1 VTGKE
6 PFTPFRPEP
15 RDGFPGHPMPPSV
28 PEGLR
33 LELSRSPIIPGKEAE
48 FEEWMAALNGRYDE
62 HEDGLSNERQV
73 LEATFA
79 HREADG
85 TLWMYHVSLMGTESG
100 GLDESRPL
108 DALHAAYSR
117 RVKTPGWEELT
128 PKVHADTAAHQ
139 PDYDA
144 LGTNRIDRL
153 TAPRADEEQ

>member
-1 VTGKE
+1 MTDRE
-6 PFTPFRPEP
+6 PFTPFRPAP
-15 RDGFPGHPMPPSV
+15 RDGFPGNPMPSSV

-33 LELSRSPIIPGKEAE
+33 LELSRSPIVPGKEAE
-48 FEEWMAALNGRYDE
+48 FEEWMATLNDRYDE

-73 LEATFA
+73 FEATFE

-85 TLWMYHVSLMGTESG
+85 TLWMYHVNLMGTESG

-128 PKVHADTAAHQ
+128 PKFM
-139 PDYDA
+139 
-144 LGTNRIDRL
+144 L
-153 TAPRADEEQ
+153 TPQHISQVMTHWGRTGSTD